1 MQRSIPIIEPTAVTV
16 AIGGHSLGA
25 VYPSLGIGATRGT
38 RYARAWRIPT
48 PRIGPVTPSTPCS
61 TPRQCALEEIALAE
75 ERQLLRGERVGS
87 IGNFRHPPGAGA
99 PSVGPVTVT

>member
-25 VYPSLGIGATRGT
+25 VYPSLGIGATRGM
-38 RYARAWRIPT
+38 RYAKAWRIPT

-61 TPRQCALEEIALAE
+61 ASGLPTICQVVIFRRCS
-75 ERQLLRGERVGS
+75 GS
-87 IGNFRHPPGAGA
+87 
-99 PSVGPVTVT
+99 